1 MGGQRHT
8 EKLNKNK
15 HKSIASAT
23 PRCYTGRKR
32 KDNAYDQASDSD
44 SNRSVSEKK
53 EGNAMIFNSSE
64 INLAKDMN
72 IFDKNPLEVV
82 VIKEDG
88 KQSWMTAIL
97 KRAQERQLG
106 KCFQL
111 TKNNVKIYVAV
122 TAYTKNVSA
131 DEENIVAR
139 MFIVEQ
145 LYQKWCK
152 AYNRK
157 KMKNPQ
163 EDGDFNKELEKTGLA
178 HSDYVM
184 LKVN

>member
-1 MGGQRHT
+1 
-8 EKLNKNK
+8 
-15 HKSIASAT
+15 
-23 PRCYTGRKR
+23 
-32 KDNAYDQASDSD
+32 
-44 SNRSVSEKK
+44 
-53 EGNAMIFNSSE
+53 MIFNSSE
-64 INLAKDMN
+64 INLAKDIN
-72 IFDKNPLEVV
+72 IFGENPLEVV
-82 VIKEDG
+82 IIKEDG

-97 KRAQERQLG
+97 KQAQERQLG

-122 TAYTKNVSA
+122 TAYTRNVSA
-131 DEENIVAR
+131 DEENIAAR
-139 MFIVEQ
+139 MFIIEQ
-145 LYQKWCK
+145 LYRKWCK

-163 EDGDFNKELEKTGLA
+163 EDSDFNKELEKTGLA